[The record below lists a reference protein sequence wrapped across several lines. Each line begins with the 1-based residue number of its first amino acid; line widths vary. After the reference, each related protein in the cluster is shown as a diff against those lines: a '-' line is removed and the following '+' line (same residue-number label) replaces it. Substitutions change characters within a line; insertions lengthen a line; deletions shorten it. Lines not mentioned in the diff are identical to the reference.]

1 MAADGI
7 NIRIRWS
14 NTEPDSTDSSV
25 QPTMYITNHTIP
37 FGGPLPP
44 GLQEPPLDYPYFES
58 MEFEL
63 VDTEEAYSY
72 KLGEVVEVLNHD
84 GYVGY
89 TGVVV
94 AKYSS
99 SDAPDHLTVETDD
112 TELHHVV
119 VGRDSVRLKA

>member
-14 NTEPDSTDSSV
+14 DKEPDSHENAA
-25 QPTMYITNHTIP
+25 MYITNHTIP

-63 VDTEEAYSY
+63 VDTGLMDQIDVNDIVDVLTHEGNVGFT
-72 KLGEVVEVLNHD
+72 GEVIASLTKLD
-84 GYVGY
+84 GRILWVRTQDGEEHQVNVSP
-89 TGVVV
+89 GAVQ
-94 AKYSS
+94 
-99 SDAPDHLTVETDD
+99 
-112 TELHHVV
+112 LHV
-119 VGRDSVRLKA
+119 